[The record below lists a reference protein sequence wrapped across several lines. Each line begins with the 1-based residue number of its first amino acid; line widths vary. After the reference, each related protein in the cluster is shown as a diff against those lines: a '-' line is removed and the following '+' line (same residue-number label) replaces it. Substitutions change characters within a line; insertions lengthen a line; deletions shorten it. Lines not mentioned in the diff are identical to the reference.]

1 MRIIIMDWV
10 RESFPESVVSCPGRA
25 YLRLRH
31 PVATIGGR
39 AATEALP
46 DDLLFFDLE
55 TLGLRDR
62 PLFLVGVLYLDR
74 RAGRWEVLQFF
85 ARNYGEEEAV
95 IRGFLRLGHARSRW
109 VTYNGST
116 FDLPFLRERA
126 AFHRLLMPGAREHID
141 LLRVAR
147 RLYKGV
153 LPDCRLRTVESW
165 VLGHH
170 RRDDIPGS
178 LIPRAY
184 HDFVRTGDA
193 ADMCRVLRHNH
204 RDLISLAALYAHVEV
219 GEDER

>member
-1 MRIIIMDWV
+1 MDWV
-10 RESFPESVVSCPGRA
+10 RTSFPESVVSCPGRA

-31 PVATIGGR
+31 PVTRIGGR
-39 AATEALP
+39 AAEQALP

-62 PLFLVGVLYLDR
+62 PLFLVGVLHLDR

-85 ARNYGEEEAV
+85 ARNYDEEGAV
-95 IRGFLRLGHARSRW
+95 IRGFLHLGHASRRW

-126 AFHRLLMPGAREHID
+126 AFHRVRMPGAREHID

-147 RLYKGV
+147 RLYRGV
-153 LPDCRLRTVESW
+153 LPDCRLSTVESW

-170 RRDDIPGS
+170 RRDDIPGA
-178 LIPRAY
+178 LIPSAY
-184 HDFVRTGDA
+184 HAFVRTGDP
-193 ADMCRVLRHNH
+193 ADMRRVLRHNH
-204 RDLISLAALYAHVEV
+204 RDLISLAALYAHVEM
-219 GEDER
+219 GESEA